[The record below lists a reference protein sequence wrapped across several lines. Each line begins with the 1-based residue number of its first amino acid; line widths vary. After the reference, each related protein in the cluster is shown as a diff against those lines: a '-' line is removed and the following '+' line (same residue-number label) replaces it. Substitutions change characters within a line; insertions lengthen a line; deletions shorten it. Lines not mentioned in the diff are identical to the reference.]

1 MVDYSSF
8 TDARVN
14 RVKLNQKLRDSIAS
28 LSVTRLSKGNKVVFR
43 WQKRIK
49 NSTAYPTLTLGSYPS
64 LSINEARR
72 IALEYDGLAEQGL
85 HPREHEEEQ
94 AKEDKRNNTTLREV
108 LQNYTD
114 FRYEFNSPSTRK
126 QRYDLISLVFKDYMD
141 KPLNILTVE
150 RINNRFQEWMSQR
163 VAPNRKNKSD
173 SPYSARL
180 SLRYLNSILNYAV
193 TFEIIEKNPIDKIL
207 KPLQIYRKPESRGI
221 YLQPKECERLILGL
235 ADLRG
240 SEYPTSSLM
249 KHPNYRESW
258 RSYHSYVG
266 YHLLELLLWTGL
278 RVGDVARLKWEDVFI
293 QGSEEEKTPHFKLKI
308 QKNKDKP
315 FALPST
321 ESMRRV
327 FGRIKK
333 IKLES
338 PYVFPHILDT
348 RAMPYPESKMNE
360 KGQRLMPKYAL
371 TSKKKLKKRY
381 KRIRELRIDKTK
393 GYGSLERVCENIQHY
408 SFPDGFK
415 DAKTKKMMPQLLRHN
430 FATHG
435 RMCGLTNEQ
444 LQMIT
449 GHSNSFD
456 DRQMGNAL
464 LNYVRN
470 LVTVNLPLY
479 QKVEEGIHGELY
491 EEIIISN
498 L

>member
-72 IALEYDGLAEQGL
+72 IALQYDGLAEQGL

-94 AKEDKRNNTTLREV
+94 AKEDKRNNITLKEV

-141 KPLNILTVE
+141 KPLNILTAE
-150 RINNRFQEWMSQR
+150 RINNRYQEWKSQR
-163 VAPNRKNKSD
+163 VAPNRKNKSG

-308 QKNKDKP
+308 QI
-315 FALPST
+315 
-321 ESMRRV
+321 V
-327 FGRIKK
+327 
-333 IKLES
+333 
-338 PYVFPHILDT
+338 
-348 RAMPYPESKMNE
+348 
-360 KGQRLMPKYAL
+360 
-371 TSKKKLKKRY
+371 
-381 KRIRELRIDKTK
+381 
-393 GYGSLERVCENIQHY
+393 
-408 SFPDGFK
+408 
-415 DAKTKKMMPQLLRHN
+415 
-430 FATHG
+430 
-435 RMCGLTNEQ
+435 
-444 LQMIT
+444 
-449 GHSNSFD
+449 
-456 DRQMGNAL
+456 
-464 LNYVRN
+464 
-470 LVTVNLPLY
+470 LY
-479 QKVEEGIHGELY
+479 
-491 EEIIISN
+491 
-498 L
+498 